1 MDNVRDIMRSP
12 ERVLNSLNEHSKDS
26 SYKFERLYRILF
38 NEELFYVA
46 YQKIA
51 SNGGST
57 TKGSDGRSIDEMS
70 LARIETLIASL
81 KDESYQPHPS
91 RRVHIPKKNGKTR
104 PLGIPAFED
113 KLVQEVVRMIL
124 EAIYEGH
131 FETTSHGFRPKRSCH
146 TALLHI
152 QKTFSGAKW
161 FIEGDIKG
169 FFDNI
174 DHDVLVGILR
184 ERISDDRFIRL
195 IWKFLKAGYVEDW
208 TFHNTYSGTPQG
220 GIVSPILA
228 NIYLDKLDKYVK
240 EYIRHFDMG
249 TKRRPGKESNDL
261 ANERKRTVRKLK
273 KVKDGTE
280 KAALVARLK
289 AIEQERAAFP
299 SGDEMDGSYRR
310 LKYIRYADDFILG
323 IIGSKEDVLRIK
335 EDIKS
340 FLSESLAL
348 ELSEEKTLI
357 THTGKSAKF
366 LGYEITVTRT
376 NHQRRDVQGRL
387 RRTYGKRVRLNVS
400 MATLRD
406 KLLEYGAMEIK
417 LRNGKEVWKPKCRSG
432 LIFNDDLEI
441 LDRYNRETVGF
452 CNYYLIA
459 NNCVVLHNFRYIMEY
474 SMYKT
479 FAGKYRSTVRKI
491 NKKYRRNKLF
501 TVKYEQKGVIKSR
514 TFYKTSFKRRTTA
527 FNGSCDIEPYSIADV
542 SRTNLTD
549 RLKAEK
555 CELCGATGKLI
566 MHHVRNLKDLKGKE
580 SWKRLMSARK
590 RKTIALCPSCH
601 RLRHLGKV

>member
-1 MDNVRDIMRSP
+1 MRSP

-51 SNGGST
+51 SNEGST

-195 IWKFLKAGYVEDW
+195 IRKFLKAGYVEDW
-208 TFHNTYSGTPQG
+208 TFHNTYSGMPQG

-273 KVKDGTE
+273 KIKDGTE

-323 IIGSKEDVLRIK
+323 VIGSKEDALRIK

-366 LGYEITVTRT
+366 LGYEITVTRN

-417 LRNGKEVWKPKCRSG
+417 LRNGKEIWKPKCRSG

-491 NKKYRRNKLF
+491 NKKYRLNKLF

-580 SWKRLMSARK
+580 SWERLMSARK

>member
-1 MDNVRDIMRSP
+1 MRSP

-195 IWKFLKAGYVEDW
+195 IRKFLKAGYVEDW
-208 TFHNTYSGTPQG
+208 TFHNTYSGMPQG

-323 IIGSKEDVLRIK
+323 VIGSKEDALRIK

-340 FLSESLAL
+340 FLSASLAL

-366 LGYEITVTRT
+366 LGYEITVTRD
-376 NHQRRDVQGRL
+376 NHQRRDVRGCL

-491 NKKYRRNKLF
+491 NKKYRYNKLF
-501 TVKYEQKGVIKSR
+501 TVKYEQKGAIKSR

-580 SWKRLMSARK
+580 SWERLMSARK

>member
-1 MDNVRDIMRSP
+1 MRSP
-12 ERVLNSLNEHSKDS
+12 ERVLNSLNEHCKDS

-195 IWKFLKAGYVEDW
+195 IRKFLKAGYVEDW

-417 LRNGKEVWKPKCRSG
+417 LRNGKEIWKPKCRSG

-491 NKKYRRNKLF
+491 NKKYRLNKLF

>member
-1 MDNVRDIMRSP
+1 MRSP
-12 ERVLNSLNEHSKDS
+12 ERVLNSLNEHCKDS

-195 IWKFLKAGYVEDW
+195 IRKFLKAGYVEDW
-208 TFHNTYSGTPQG
+208 TFHNTYSGMPQG

-273 KVKDGTE
+273 KIKDGTE

-323 IIGSKEDVLRIK
+323 VIGSKEDALRIK

-491 NKKYRRNKLF
+491 NKKYRLNKLF

>member
-1 MDNVRDIMRSP
+1 MRSP

-174 DHDVLVGILR
+174 DHDVLVGILQ

-195 IWKFLKAGYVEDW
+195 IRKFLKAGYVEDW
-208 TFHNTYSGTPQG
+208 TFHNTYSGMPQG

-323 IIGSKEDVLRIK
+323 VIGSKEDALRIK

-366 LGYEITVTRT
+366 LGYEITVTRN

-417 LRNGKEVWKPKCRSG
+417 LRNGKEIWKPKCRSG

-491 NKKYRRNKLF
+491 NKKYRLNKLF
-501 TVKYEQKGVIKSR
+501 TVKYEQQGVIKSR

>member
-1 MDNVRDIMRSP
+1 MDNVRDIRRSP

-184 ERISDDRFIRL
+184 ERISDERFIRL
-195 IWKFLKAGYVEDW
+195 IRKFLKAGYVEDW

-323 IIGSKEDVLRIK
+323 VIGSKEDALRIK

-366 LGYEITVTRT
+366 LGYEITVTRN
-376 NHQRRDVQGRL
+376 NHQRRDVRGCL

-491 NKKYRRNKLF
+491 NKKYRHNKLF

>member
-1 MDNVRDIMRSP
+1 MRSP

-195 IWKFLKAGYVEDW
+195 IRKFLKAGYVEDW
-208 TFHNTYSGTPQG
+208 TFHNTYSGMPQG

-310 LKYIRYADDFILG
+310 LKYIRYADDFTLG
-323 IIGSKEDVLRIK
+323 VIGSKEDALRIK

-366 LGYEITVTRT
+366 LGYEITVTRN

-417 LRNGKEVWKPKCRSG
+417 LRNGKEIWKPKCRSG

-491 NKKYRRNKLF
+491 NKKYRLNKLF

>member
-1 MDNVRDIMRSP
+1 MRSP

-195 IWKFLKAGYVEDW
+195 IRKFLKAGYVEDW
-208 TFHNTYSGTPQG
+208 TFHNTYSGMPQG

-273 KVKDGTE
+273 KIKDGTE

-323 IIGSKEDVLRIK
+323 VIGSKEDALRIK

-340 FLSESLAL
+340 FLSASLAL

-366 LGYEITVTRT
+366 LGYEITVTRN

-417 LRNGKEVWKPKCRSG
+417 LRNGKEIWKPKCRSG

-491 NKKYRRNKLF
+491 NKKYRLNKLF
-501 TVKYEQKGVIKSR
+501 TVKYEQQGVIKSR

>member
-1 MDNVRDIMRSP
+1 MRSP

-208 TFHNTYSGTPQG
+208 TFHNTYSGMPQG

-323 IIGSKEDVLRIK
+323 VIGSKEDALRIK

-366 LGYEITVTRT
+366 LGYEITVTRN

-491 NKKYRRNKLF
+491 NKKYRLNKLF

>member
-1 MDNVRDIMRSP
+1 MRSP

-26 SYKFERLYRILF
+26 SYKFERLYRLLF

-152 QKTFSGAKW
+152 QKTFNGAKW

-195 IWKFLKAGYVEDW
+195 IRKFLKAGYVEDW

-240 EYIRHFDMG
+240 EYIQHFDKG
-249 TKRRPGKESNDL
+249 TKRRPGKESNNL

-323 IIGSKEDVLRIK
+323 VIGSKEEAQRIK

-340 FLSESLAL
+340 FLSASLAL

-366 LGYEITVTRT
+366 LGYEITVTRD
-376 NHQRRDVQGRL
+376 NHQRRDVRGCL

-417 LRNGKEVWKPKCRSG
+417 LRNGKEIWKPKCRSG

-491 NKKYRRNKLF
+491 NKKYRLNKLF
-501 TVKYEQKGVIKSR
+501 TVKYEQKGAIKSR

-580 SWKRLMSARK
+580 SWERLMSARK

>member
-1 MDNVRDIMRSP
+1 MRSP

-195 IWKFLKAGYVEDW
+195 IRKFLKAGYVEDW
-208 TFHNTYSGTPQG
+208 TFHNTYSGMPQG

-323 IIGSKEDVLRIK
+323 VIGSKEDALRIK

-366 LGYEITVTRT
+366 LGYEITVTRN

-417 LRNGKEVWKPKCRSG
+417 LRNGKEIWKPKCRSG

-491 NKKYRRNKLF
+491 NKKYRLNKLF
-501 TVKYEQKGVIKSR
+501 TVKYEQQGVIKSR

-566 MHHVRNLKDLKGKE
+566 MLHVRNLKDLKGKE

>member
-1 MDNVRDIMRSP
+1 MRSP

-195 IWKFLKAGYVEDW
+195 IRKFLKAGYVEDW
-208 TFHNTYSGTPQG
+208 TFHNTYSGMPQG

-273 KVKDGTE
+273 KIKDGTE

-323 IIGSKEDVLRIK
+323 VIGSKEDALRIK

-366 LGYEITVTRT
+366 LGYEITVTRN

-417 LRNGKEVWKPKCRSG
+417 LRNGKEIWKPKCRSG

-491 NKKYRRNKLF
+491 NKKYRLNKLF

-549 RLKAEK
+549 RLKTEK

-566 MHHVRNLKDLKGKE
+566 MHNVRNLKDLKGKE

>member
-195 IWKFLKAGYVEDW
+195 IRKFLKAGYVEDW
-208 TFHNTYSGTPQG
+208 TFHNTYSGMPQG

-280 KAALVARLK
+280 KAALVTRLK

-323 IIGSKEDVLRIK
+323 VIGSKEDALRIK

-366 LGYEITVTRT
+366 LGYEITVTRN

-417 LRNGKEVWKPKCRSG
+417 LRNGKEIWKPKCRSG

-491 NKKYRRNKLF
+491 NKKYRLNKLF

-527 FNGSCDIEPYSIADV
+527 FNGSCDIEPYSIADA

-580 SWKRLMSARK
+580 SWERLMSARK

>member
-1 MDNVRDIMRSP
+1 MRSP

-26 SYKFERLYRILF
+26 SYKFERLYRLLF

-57 TKGSDGRSIDEMS
+57 TKGSDGRSIDGMS

-152 QKTFSGAKW
+152 QKTFNGAKW

-195 IWKFLKAGYVEDW
+195 IRKFLKAGYVEDW

-240 EYIRHFDMG
+240 EYIQHFDKG
-249 TKRRPGKESNDL
+249 TKRRPGKESNNL

-299 SGDEMDGSYRR
+299 NGDEMDESYRR

-323 IIGSKEDVLRIK
+323 VIGSKEEAQRIK

-340 FLSESLAL
+340 FLSASLAL

-366 LGYEITVTRT
+366 LGYEITVTRD
-376 NHQRRDVQGRL
+376 NHQRRDVRGCL

-501 TVKYEQKGVIKSR
+501 TVKYEQKGAIKSR

-580 SWKRLMSARK
+580 SWERLMSARK

>member
-1 MDNVRDIMRSP
+1 MRSP

-195 IWKFLKAGYVEDW
+195 IRKFLKAGYVEDW

-240 EYIRHFDMG
+240 EYIQHFDKG

-273 KVKDGTE
+273 KIKDGTE

-323 IIGSKEDVLRIK
+323 VIGSKEDAQRIK

-366 LGYEITVTRT
+366 LGYEITVTRD
-376 NHQRRDVQGRL
+376 NHQRRDVRGCL
-387 RRTYGKRVRLNVS
+387 RRTYGKRVWLNVS

-417 LRNGKEVWKPKCRSG
+417 LRNGKEIWKPKCRSG

-491 NKKYRRNKLF
+491 NKKYRLNKLF

>member
-1 MDNVRDIMRSP
+1 MRSP

-26 SYKFERLYRILF
+26 SYKFERLYRLLF

-195 IWKFLKAGYVEDW
+195 IRKFLKAGYVEDW
-208 TFHNTYSGTPQG
+208 TFHNTYSGMPQG

-273 KVKDGTE
+273 KIKDGTE

-299 SGDEMDGSYRR
+299 NGDEMDESYRR

-323 IIGSKEDVLRIK
+323 VIGSKEEAQRIK

-340 FLSESLAL
+340 FLSASLAL

-366 LGYEITVTRT
+366 LGYEITVTRD
-376 NHQRRDVQGRL
+376 NHQRRDVRGCL

-491 NKKYRRNKLF
+491 NKKYRYNKLF
-501 TVKYEQKGVIKSR
+501 TVKYEQKGAIKSR

>member
-195 IWKFLKAGYVEDW
+195 IRKFLKAGYVEDW

-240 EYIRHFDMG
+240 EYIRHFDMR

-323 IIGSKEDVLRIK
+323 VIGSKEDALRIK

-366 LGYEITVTRT
+366 LGYEITVTRN

-491 NKKYRRNKLF
+491 NKKYRLSKLF

>member
-1 MDNVRDIMRSP
+1 MRSP
-12 ERVLNSLNEHSKDS
+12 ERVLNSLNEHCKDS

-323 IIGSKEDVLRIK
+323 VIGSKEDALRIK

-417 LRNGKEVWKPKCRSG
+417 LRNGKEIWKPKCRSG

>member
-1 MDNVRDIMRSP
+1 MRSP

-26 SYKFERLYRILF
+26 SYKFERLYRLLF

-57 TKGSDGRSIDEMS
+57 TKGSDGRSIDGMS

-152 QKTFSGAKW
+152 QKTFNGAKW

-195 IWKFLKAGYVEDW
+195 IRKFLKAGYVEDW

-240 EYIRHFDMG
+240 EYIQHFDKG
-249 TKRRPGKESNDL
+249 TKRRPGKESNNL

-299 SGDEMDGSYRR
+299 SGDEMDESYRR

-323 IIGSKEDVLRIK
+323 VIGSKEEAQRIK

-340 FLSESLAL
+340 FLSASLAL

-366 LGYEITVTRT
+366 LGYEITVTRD
-376 NHQRRDVQGRL
+376 NHQRRDVRGCL

-491 NKKYRRNKLF
+491 NKKYRLNKLF

>member
-1 MDNVRDIMRSP
+1 MRSP

-26 SYKFERLYRILF
+26 SYKFERLYRLLF

-57 TKGSDGRSIDEMS
+57 TKGSDGRSIDGMS

-152 QKTFSGAKW
+152 QKTFNGAKW

-195 IWKFLKAGYVEDW
+195 IRKFLKAGYVEDW

-240 EYIRHFDMG
+240 EYIQHFDKG
-249 TKRRPGKESNDL
+249 TKRRPGKESNNL

-299 SGDEMDGSYRR
+299 NGDEMDESYRR

-323 IIGSKEDVLRIK
+323 VIGSKEEAQRIK

-340 FLSESLAL
+340 FLSASLAL

-366 LGYEITVTRT
+366 LGYEITVTRD
-376 NHQRRDVQGRL
+376 NHQRRDVRGCL

-479 FAGKYRSTVRKI
+479 FAGKYRSTIRKI
-491 NKKYRRNKLF
+491 NKKYRYNKLF
-501 TVKYEQKGVIKSR
+501 TVKYEQKGAIKSR

-580 SWKRLMSARK
+580 SWERLMSARK

>member
-195 IWKFLKAGYVEDW
+195 IRKFLKAGYVEDW
-208 TFHNTYSGTPQG
+208 TFHNTYSGMPQG

-273 KVKDGTE
+273 KIKDGTE

-323 IIGSKEDVLRIK
+323 IIGSKEDALRIK

-366 LGYEITVTRT
+366 LGYEITVTRN

-417 LRNGKEVWKPKCRSG
+417 LRNGKEIWKPKCRSG

-491 NKKYRRNKLF
+491 NKKYRLNKLF

>member
-1 MDNVRDIMRSP
+1 MRSP

-208 TFHNTYSGTPQG
+208 TFHNTYSGMPQG

-323 IIGSKEDVLRIK
+323 VIGSKEDALRIK

-366 LGYEITVTRT
+366 LGYEITVTRN

>member
-1 MDNVRDIMRSP
+1 MRSP

-124 EAIYEGH
+124 EAIYEGY

-195 IWKFLKAGYVEDW
+195 IRKFLKAGYVEDW
-208 TFHNTYSGTPQG
+208 TFHNTYSGMPQG

-366 LGYEITVTRT
+366 LGYEITVTRN

>member
-1 MDNVRDIMRSP
+1 MRSP

-57 TKGSDGRSIDEMS
+57 TKGSDGRSIDGMS

-152 QKTFSGAKW
+152 QKTFNGAKW

-195 IWKFLKAGYVEDW
+195 IRKFLKAGYVEDW

-240 EYIRHFDMG
+240 EYIQHFDMG

-299 SGDEMDGSYRR
+299 NGDEMDESYRR

-323 IIGSKEDVLRIK
+323 VIGSKEDALRIK

-366 LGYEITVTRT
+366 LGYEITVTRN

-417 LRNGKEVWKPKCRSG
+417 LRNGKEIWKPKCRSG

-491 NKKYRRNKLF
+491 NKKYRLNKLF

-580 SWKRLMSARK
+580 SWERLMSARK

>member
-1 MDNVRDIMRSP
+1 MRSP

-131 FETTSHGFRPKRSCH
+131 FEPTSHGFRPKRSCH

-195 IWKFLKAGYVEDW
+195 IRKFLKAGYVEDW
-208 TFHNTYSGTPQG
+208 TFHNTYSGMPQG

-273 KVKDGTE
+273 KIKDGTE

-323 IIGSKEDVLRIK
+323 VIGSKEDALRIK

-366 LGYEITVTRT
+366 LGYEITVTRN

-417 LRNGKEVWKPKCRSG
+417 LRNGKEIWKPKCRSG

-491 NKKYRRNKLF
+491 NKKYRLSKLF

>member
-1 MDNVRDIMRSP
+1 MRSP

-195 IWKFLKAGYVEDW
+195 IRKFLKAGYVEDW
-208 TFHNTYSGTPQG
+208 TFHNTYSGMPQG

-240 EYIRHFDMG
+240 EYIRHFDKG
-249 TKRRPGKESNDL
+249 TKRRPGKESNNL

-299 SGDEMDGSYRR
+299 NGDEMDESYRR

-323 IIGSKEDVLRIK
+323 VIGSKEEAQRIK

-366 LGYEITVTRT
+366 LGYEITVTRN

-417 LRNGKEVWKPKCRSG
+417 LRNGKEIWKPKCRSG

-491 NKKYRRNKLF
+491 NKKYRLNKLF
-501 TVKYEQKGVIKSR
+501 TVKYEQQGVIKSR

>member
-1 MDNVRDIMRSP
+1 MRSP

-26 SYKFERLYRILF
+26 SYKFERLYRLLF

-152 QKTFSGAKW
+152 QKTFNGAKW

-195 IWKFLKAGYVEDW
+195 IRKFLKAGYVEDW
-208 TFHNTYSGTPQG
+208 TFHNTYSGMPQG

-240 EYIRHFDMG
+240 EYIRYFDMG

-299 SGDEMDGSYRR
+299 NGDEMDESYRR

-323 IIGSKEDVLRIK
+323 VIGSKEEAQRIK

-340 FLSESLAL
+340 FLSASLAL

-366 LGYEITVTRT
+366 LGYEITVTRD
-376 NHQRRDVQGRL
+376 NHQRRDVRGCL

-491 NKKYRRNKLF
+491 NKKYRYNKLF
-501 TVKYEQKGVIKSR
+501 TVKYEQKGAIKSR

-580 SWKRLMSARK
+580 SWERLMSARK

>member
-1 MDNVRDIMRSP
+1 MRSP

-26 SYKFERLYRILF
+26 SYKFERLYRLLF

-57 TKGSDGRSIDEMS
+57 TKGSDGRSIDGMS

-152 QKTFSGAKW
+152 QKTFNGAKW

-195 IWKFLKAGYVEDW
+195 IRKFLKAGYVEDW

-240 EYIRHFDMG
+240 EYIQHFDKG
-249 TKRRPGKESNDL
+249 TKRRPGKESNNL

-299 SGDEMDGSYRR
+299 NGDEMDESYRR

-323 IIGSKEDVLRIK
+323 VIGSKEDALRIK

-340 FLSESLAL
+340 FLSASLAL

-366 LGYEITVTRT
+366 LGYEITVTRN
-376 NHQRRDVQGRL
+376 NHQRRDVRGCL

-491 NKKYRRNKLF
+491 NKKYRYNKLF
-501 TVKYEQKGVIKSR
+501 TVKYEQKGAIKSR

-580 SWKRLMSARK
+580 SWERLMSARK

>member
-1 MDNVRDIMRSP
+1 MRSP

-131 FETTSHGFRPKRSCH
+131 FETTSHGFRSKRSCH

-195 IWKFLKAGYVEDW
+195 IRKFLKAGYVEDW
-208 TFHNTYSGTPQG
+208 TFHNTYSGMPQG

-323 IIGSKEDVLRIK
+323 VIGSKEDALRIK

-366 LGYEITVTRT
+366 LGYEITVTRN

-417 LRNGKEVWKPKCRSG
+417 LRNGKEIWKPKCRSG

-491 NKKYRRNKLF
+491 NKKYRLSKLF

>member
-1 MDNVRDIMRSP
+1 MRSP

-195 IWKFLKAGYVEDW
+195 IRKFLKAGYVEDW
-208 TFHNTYSGTPQG
+208 TFHNTYSGMPQG

-323 IIGSKEDVLRIK
+323 VIGSKEDALRIK

-366 LGYEITVTRT
+366 LGYEITVTRN

-417 LRNGKEVWKPKCRSG
+417 LRNGKEIWKPQCRSG

-491 NKKYRRNKLF
+491 NKKYRLNKLF

-580 SWKRLMSARK
+580 SWERLMSARK

>member
-1 MDNVRDIMRSP
+1 MRSP

-26 SYKFERLYRILF
+26 SYKFERLYRLLF

-195 IWKFLKAGYVEDW
+195 IRKFLKAGYVEDW
-208 TFHNTYSGTPQG
+208 TFHNTYSGMPQG

-273 KVKDGTE
+273 KIKDGTE

-323 IIGSKEDVLRIK
+323 VIGSKEDALRIK

-366 LGYEITVTRT
+366 LGYEITVTRN

-417 LRNGKEVWKPKCRSG
+417 LRNGKEIWKPKCRSG

-491 NKKYRRNKLF
+491 NKKYRLNKLF

-527 FNGSCDIEPYSIADV
+527 FNGSCDIEPYSIADA

-566 MHHVRNLKDLKGKE
+566 MHHVRNLKDLKEKE

>member
-1 MDNVRDIMRSP
+1 MRSP

-195 IWKFLKAGYVEDW
+195 IRKFLKAGYVEDW
-208 TFHNTYSGTPQG
+208 TFHNTYSGMPQG

-310 LKYIRYADDFILG
+310 LKYIRYADDFFLG
-323 IIGSKEDVLRIK
+323 VIGSKEDALRIK

-366 LGYEITVTRT
+366 LGYEITVTRN

-417 LRNGKEVWKPKCRSG
+417 LRNGKEIWKPKCRSG

-491 NKKYRRNKLF
+491 NKKYRLNKLF
-501 TVKYEQKGVIKSR
+501 TVKYEQQGVIKSR

>member
-1 MDNVRDIMRSP
+1 MRSP
-12 ERVLNSLNEHSKDS
+12 ERVLNNLNEHSKDS

-195 IWKFLKAGYVEDW
+195 IRKFLKAGYVEDW

-240 EYIRHFDMG
+240 EYIRHFDKG

-273 KVKDGTE
+273 KIKDGTE

-299 SGDEMDGSYRR
+299 NGDEMDGSYRR

-323 IIGSKEDVLRIK
+323 VIGSKEDALRIK

-340 FLSESLAL
+340 FLSENLAL

-366 LGYEITVTRT
+366 LGYEITVTRN

-417 LRNGKEVWKPKCRSG
+417 LRNGKEIWKPKCRSG

-491 NKKYRRNKLF
+491 NKKYRLNKLF

-580 SWKRLMSARK
+580 SWERLMSARK

>member
-1 MDNVRDIMRSP
+1 MRSP

-195 IWKFLKAGYVEDW
+195 IRKFLKAGYVEDW
-208 TFHNTYSGTPQG
+208 TFHNTYSGMPQG

-323 IIGSKEDVLRIK
+323 VIGSKEDALRIK

-366 LGYEITVTRT
+366 LGYEITVTRN

-417 LRNGKEVWKPKCRSG
+417 LRNGKEIWKPKCRSG

-491 NKKYRRNKLF
+491 NKKYRHNKLF
-501 TVKYEQKGVIKSR
+501 TVKYEQQGVIKSR

>member
-1 MDNVRDIMRSP
+1 MRSP

-131 FETTSHGFRPKRSCH
+131 FETTSHSFRPKRSCH

-195 IWKFLKAGYVEDW
+195 IRKFLKAGYVEDW
-208 TFHNTYSGTPQG
+208 TFHNTYSGMPQG

-323 IIGSKEDVLRIK
+323 VIGSKEDALRIK

-366 LGYEITVTRT
+366 LGYEITVTRN

-417 LRNGKEVWKPKCRSG
+417 LRNGKEIWKPKCRSG

-491 NKKYRRNKLF
+491 NKKYRLNKLF
-501 TVKYEQKGVIKSR
+501 TVKYEQQGVIKSR